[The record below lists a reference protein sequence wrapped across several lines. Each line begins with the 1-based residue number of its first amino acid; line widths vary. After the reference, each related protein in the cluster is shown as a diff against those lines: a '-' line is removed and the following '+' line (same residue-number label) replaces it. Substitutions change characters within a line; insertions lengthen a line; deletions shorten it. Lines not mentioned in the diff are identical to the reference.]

1 MWRVF
6 PSVLSLSVDFLGF
19 CSVAVFSCYVLTDRK
34 HYWLK
39 KLVEKNMPCDP
50 NPKALV
56 ELGVHT
62 TDELYTACGENP
74 HRLALGMFEP
84 SDAASDACAV

>member
-1 MWRVF
+1 
-6 PSVLSLSVDFLGF
+6 
-19 CSVAVFSCYVLTDRK
+19 
-34 HYWLK
+34 
-39 KLVEKNMPCDP
+39 MPCDP

-74 HRLALGMFEP
+74 HRLALVMFEP